1 MTALDDTRLDDTHV
15 VHGTCH
21 HDCPDSCGWHVTV
34 RDGVAVQLRGNP
46 EHPYSAGELCPKV
59 NRFLDRVYS
68 PERLTTPLRRVGA
81 KGDGQFEPITWDV
94 ALAEIAARFGAVIA
108 EHGPGAILPFLS
120 AGNQGTLAMA
130 FGERFWNRLGAIST
144 SGALCGAV
152 AGAGTVSTNGTGKAL
167 DPSEMRH
174 SKLIILWGTN
184 TRLTNRHLWP
194 VIEAARADG
203 ARVVVIDPIRT
214 ITADS
219 ADWFLQPL
227 PGTDVALMLAM
238 MHVLIRD
245 GLTDDEWVDEHTVG
259 FDQLAAHV
267 KDWTPDRAADICG
280 LDAADIETLAT
291 MYGTIR
297 PAAIRTLIGA
307 EHHEH
312 GAMFFRA
319 LTCLPALVGAWNDRG
334 GGYARSIGA
343 WSTALIDNV
352 ALTQPSLANG
362 VRRSLPMVRLAEQL
376 TETTPG
382 QSIHALFVSG
392 SNPMV
397 VVPNAELVRQG
408 LQRDDLFTVVHE
420 QFLTDTARYADIV
433 LPATTQIES
442 VDTVHSWGHLYL
454 GWNEPAITPVG
465 ESLSNSALYRRL
477 AAAMDYTEPELF
489 EDDITVLRAA
499 HPDVDVDLLRKE
511 GFVRAPYPDD
521 GRPFGDGVFPTASGR
536 VELFSDGLAAS
547 GQPGLPTFVAARESA
562 AGDAELAARF
572 PFALLTPKQHTRFIN
587 SSYSHLP
594 KHGPLEG
601 APYVELVAADAER
614 LGLLDGDV
622 ARVWNDR
629 GSLQLTVKVTDRL
642 RPGVVAIPWG
652 WWNSQHSDGRGANAL
667 TNDSLTD
674 WGGGVAY
681 SDTLVAIS
689 ADVPADVSADVPAG

>member
-1 MTALDDTRLDDTHV
+1 MTALDDTHV

-46 EHPYSAGELCPKV
+46 DHPYSAGELCPKV

-68 PERLTTPLRRVGA
+68 PMRVATPLRRIGA
-81 KGDGQFEPITWDV
+81 KGEGQFEPITWDA
-94 ALAEIAARFGAVIA
+94 ALAEIAERFTAIID
-108 EHGPGAILPFLS
+108 EHGPGAILPFIS
-120 AGNQGTLAMA
+120 AGNQGTLAMG
-130 FGERFWNRLGAIST
+130 FGERFWNRVGAISQT
-144 SGALCGAV
+144 GALCGAV
-152 AGAGTVSTNGTGKAL
+152 AGAGTASTNGTGRAL

-203 ARVVVIDPIRT
+203 AKVVVIDPIRT

-219 ADWFLQPL
+219 ADWFIQPM
-227 PGTDVALMLAM
+227 PGTDVAVMLAM

-245 GLTDDEWVDEHTVG
+245 GLVDRDWVDAHTLG
-259 FDQLAAHV
+259 FEALAKHV
-267 KDWTPDRAADICG
+267 SEWTPGRAAEICG
-280 LDAADIETLAT
+280 LDAGEIETLAT

-307 EHHEH
+307 EHHEQ

-319 LTCLPALVGAWNDRG
+319 LNCLPALVGAWRDRG
-334 GGYARSIGA
+334 GGYARSVGV
-343 WSTALIDNV
+343 WSAGVVDAV
-352 ALTQPSLANG
+352 ALTRPDLASG
-362 VRRSLPMVRLAEQL
+362 QRRLLPMVRLGEQL
-376 TETTPG
+376 TDP
-382 QSIHALFVSG
+382 SPDPAIHALFVSG

-397 VVPNAELVRQG
+397 VVPNAERVRRG

-420 QFLTDTARYADIV
+420 QFLTDTTAYADIV

-442 VDTVHSWGHLYL
+442 VDTVQSWGHLYL
-454 GWNEPAITPVG
+454 GWNEPAIAPLG
-465 ESLSNSALYRRL
+465 ECLSNSELYRRL
-477 AAAMDYTEPELF
+477 AAAMGYTDPELF
-489 EDDITVLRAA
+489 EDDIFVLRAA
-499 HPDVDVDLLRKE
+499 HPDVDIDLLRKE
-511 GFVRAPYPDD
+511 GFVRVPYPDD
-521 GRPFGDGVFPTASGR
+521 GRPFGDGLFPTASGR
-536 VELFSDGLAAS
+536 VELVSESLATA
-547 GQPGLPTFVAARESA
+547 GHPALPTFIPARESV
-562 AGDAELAARF
+562 AGDADRAARF

-601 APYVELVAADAER
+601 APYLEVVATDAER
-614 LGLLDGDV
+614 LGLTDG
-622 ARVWNDR
+622 AIATVWNDR
-629 GSLQLTVKVTDRL
+629 GSLEVAVRITDRL

-652 WWNSQHSDGRGANAL
+652 WWSSQHRDGRSANSL

-689 ADVPADVSADVPAG
+689 AASPDVNSFGQVQA